1 MGNSLKAILASSLL
15 ALCAG
20 GCMTTPVQEG
30 PQSTLDDYRQGRLV
44 LDAHVQ
50 HWDKRFVP
58 NDSTRTFD
66 IINGTDEGK
75 TVDVTV
81 SSSSD
86 DRWSISY
93 EGRSAFD
100 WSLSEAGIICTS
112 TRDVAS
118 GTTSTFTPPLPVVP
132 RDMKPNVPYTA
143 AGKIMVTSTATPSSK
158 IASGTWTVSITHDA
172 DVTLELGGTN
182 YECTR
187 LRTEYDADLG
197 LATVTRTAYDYYAPD
212 AGWVARVFTHDVVK
226 VIIPEKTNGT
236 WVLK

>member
-1 MGNSLKAILASSLL
+1 MGNTVIAISMSALI
-15 ALCAG
+15 ALCTC
-20 GCMTTPVQEG
+20 GCMTTQAQDG
-30 PQSTLDDYRQGRLV
+30 PQPTLDDYRRGHPVLV
-44 LDAHVQ
+44 LQVQ
-50 HWDKRFVP
+50 DWDKRFVP
-58 NDSTRTFD
+58 TESSRTFD

-75 TVDVTV
+75 TVEVTV

-118 GTTSTFTPPLPVVP
+118 GTTSTFTPPLAVVP
-132 RDMKPNVPYTA
+132 RDLKPDVPYTA

-187 LRTEYDADLG
+187 LRTKYDADLG

-212 AGWVARVFTHDVVK
+212 AGWVARVFTQDVVK